1 MPTTA
6 FVLAAGFGT
15 RLRPLTLDRPKP
27 LVPVCGVPAL
37 AYSLAL
43 CAEHGFTDV
52 IVNAHYLGEQLEAWA
67 GEHEGCRVQVHLE
80 EPEILGTGGGLKA
93 VADRLAARFVVLNAD
108 VLHAFDLAALA
119 AQVRPGGA
127 AMVLRPSDDA
137 ERYGVVAADRSHT
150 VVQLAAL
157 ADAPVEGGVERD
169 THFTGIHALDRAA
182 LDLVPDG
189 FACIVRSVYQTL
201 VPQRKVGAVR
211 EEGVWLDAGGPL
223 AYLEANLSV
232 LRDEVSLAI
241 DPFARAAA
249 GRRMG
254 TAFGKLPEGVRV
266 LGPVWIGK
274 GAVIEPG
281 ARLSHSVI
289 GAGAHVPADATL
301 HEVVAWD
308 GVAVPGSLSRAIV
321 HDTGTWME
329 RT

>member
-1 MPTTA
+1 MPATA

-52 IVNAHYLGEQLEAWA
+52 VVNAHHLGEQLAAWE
-67 GEHEGCRVQVHLE
+67 GVHEGCHVQVHQE

-93 VADRLAARFVVLNAD
+93 VADRLAERFVVLNAD
-108 VLHAFDLAALA
+108 VLHAFDLTALA

-127 AMVLRPSDDA
+127 AMVLRPSDEAD
-137 ERYGVVAADRSHT
+137 RYGVVAADGTDT
-150 VVQLAAL
+150 VVQLVAL
-157 ADAPVEGGVERD
+157 AAAPAEGEVPQD

-182 LDLVPDG
+182 LDLVPEG
-189 FACIVRSVYQTL
+189 FACIVRSAYQSL
-201 VPQRKVGAVR
+201 VPQRKVGAIR
-211 EEGVWLDAGGPL
+211 EDGVWLDAGDPL
-223 AYLEANLSV
+223 AYLEANLAV
-232 LRDEVSLAI
+232 LRDEVTLAL
-241 DPFARAAA
+241 DPFERAAA
-249 GRRMG
+249 GRRLG
-254 TAFGKLPEGVRV
+254 TAFGALPKGVRV
-266 LGPVWIGK
+266 MGPVWIGE

-281 ARLSHSVI
+281 ARLSHCVI
-289 GAGAHVPADATL
+289 GAGARVPAEARL

-308 GVAVPGSLSRAIV
+308 GVDVPASLSRAIV
-321 HDTGTWME
+321 HDHGTWME

>member
-1 MPTTA
+1 MPATA

-52 IVNAHYLGEQLEAWA
+52 IVNAHYLGEQLDAWT
-67 GEHEGCRVQVHLE
+67 GTHEGCRVQVHLE

-93 VADRLAARFVVLNAD
+93 VADRLAERFVVLNAD

-137 ERYGVVAADRSHT
+137 ERYGVVAADATQT
-150 VVQLAAL
+150 VVQLVSL
-157 ADAPVEGGVERD
+157 ADAPAEGEVQRD

-182 LDLVPDG
+182 LAWVPDG
-189 FACIVRSVYQTL
+189 FACIVRSAYQTL

-211 EEGVWLDAGGPL
+211 EDGVWLDAGDPL

-232 LRDEVSLAI
+232 LRDDVTLAI
-241 DPFARAAA
+241 DPFERAAS

-254 TAFGKLPEGVRV
+254 TVFGKLPHDVRV

-281 ARLSHSVI
+281 ARLSHCVI
-289 GAGAHVPADATL
+289 GAGARVPAGAVL

-308 GVAVPGSLSRAIV
+308 GVEVPGSLSRAIV